1 MHYSIERI
9 TTENYNRF
17 EDMVY
22 WRVNS
27 VERKPTYTSVP
38 DAVKKELE
46 NKDFYVYAV
55 EVENRFVG

>member
-1 MHYSIERI
+1 MNYSIEKI

-27 VERKPTYTSVP
+27 AERTPVCVP
-38 DAVKKELE
+38 VPETVK
-46 NKDFYVYAV
+46 
-55 EVENRFVG
+55 